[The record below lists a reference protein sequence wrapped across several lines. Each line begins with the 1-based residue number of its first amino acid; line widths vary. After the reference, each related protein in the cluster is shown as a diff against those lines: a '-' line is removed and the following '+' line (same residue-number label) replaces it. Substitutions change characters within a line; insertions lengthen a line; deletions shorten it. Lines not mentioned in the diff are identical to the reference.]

1 MFAHSLRTNIS
12 SYRTVALRLS
22 PELYLVS
29 TECQKGRSQWPSG
42 RGSEAARLLRLRVR
56 IPPGTWMSVVSI
68 VCSQVEVSATDRS
81 LVQRSPTDCTLETK
95 PTQHVWTDSGRRS
108 RNQPRY
114 CLCRQLQGSDC
125 LAQASGFISSRQSG
139 QTPAAVFVGFESCC
153 NGQNAFNL
161 FAPELFFF
169 YFSTPCI

>member
-68 VCSQVEVSATDRS
+68 VCSQVEVSATDR
-81 LVQRSPTDCTLETK
+81 
-95 PTQHVWTDSGRRS
+95 
-108 RNQPRY
+108 Y
-114 CLCRQLQGSDC
+114 
-125 LAQASGFISSRQSG
+125 SSREVLPIVHWRQNRHNTSG
-139 QTPAAVFVGFESCC
+139 QTPDEEVEINHVTAYVGSYKDPTVWPKQV
-153 NGQNAFNL
+153 GL
-161 FAPELFFF
+161 FRADSLARHLLQ
-169 YFSTPCI
+169 FS